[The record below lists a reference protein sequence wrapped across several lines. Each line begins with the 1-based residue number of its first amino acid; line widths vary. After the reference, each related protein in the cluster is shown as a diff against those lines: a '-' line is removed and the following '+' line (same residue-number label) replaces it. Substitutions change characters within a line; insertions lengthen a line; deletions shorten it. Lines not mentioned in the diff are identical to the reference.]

1 MNKVSGQLNDFSL
14 YRDDNSRIAIGYGL
28 TQVSETM
35 YEWYEV
41 YFYKRKD
48 GVPTFKRV
56 KEVIEKDINDQT
68 DEKILNGLV
77 WNDMP
82 VYLSKENQFNFKSAF
97 DRAVQ
102 TNGAN
107 LPVKFKLGEQ
117 DGEPV
122 YHTFTELSE
131 LTDFYDAASLH
142 ILTCLN
148 EGWARKDGIDWDE
161 YKPFFPVVP
170 ENL

>member
-1 MNKVSGQLNDFSL
+1 MKVQGKINYYTLVRKEENRTIIS
-14 YRDDNSRIAIGYGL
+14 YGFEEI
-28 TQVSETM
+28 SETDAT
-35 YEWYEV
+35 WYEV
-41 YFYKRKD
+41 YFYKKKD
-48 GVPTFKRV
+48 GIPTLKMA
-56 KEVIEKDINDQT
+56 KDGIEKDINDQT

-107 LPVKFKLGEQ
+107 MPVKFKLGEQ

-161 YKPFFPVVP
+161 YKPFFP
-170 ENL
+170 EL

>member
-1 MNKVSGQLNDFSL
+1 MKVFGLKTDYTL
-14 YRDDNSRIAIGYGL
+14 YRDERARTVVCYGKEDVDENNA
-28 TQVSETM
+28 T
-35 YEWYEV
+35 WHEV

-48 GVPTFKRV
+48 GIPKFK
-56 KEVIEKDINDQT
+56 KAKDGIEKDINDQT

-82 VYLSKENQFNFKSAF
+82 VYLSSENQFNFKSAF

-170 ENL
+170 ENQ